1 MKSVPDFSLQQSRD
15 QIEHMKCIHSRA
27 AEYFTGNHDDH
38 WIIPEP
44 SDQDVTSNI
53 DINRDIQVQRLIDQ
67 PGCSFLGAYQSNIGK
82 ISVLYTVTSKQ
93 KIPFCSICTSH
104 RCKCFHQYKK
114 IFNDLEIES
123 NQDGPQFHWERRQ
136 TEPEHRSDYLEA
148 LEMSDHYRTYGYNMT
163 PFEYPIWRDSNLQA
177 KYIQRIE
184 SNGQFNLPTALIAEF
199 RPDMVCN
206 KHQNHFDPSNE
217 RLVQTS
223 RNMVIYTQTKD
234 LVVETATFARPT
246 TPFGCCKCLHHYDGH
261 ENLLWNLGLGK
272 MVDYTYLHYAIHQ
285 VTDGFPLN
293 GVYKSRSTTYFN
305 SLGPD
310 VKSSLS
316 YSDFERACSGYARM
330 MRFRKEDFLCLN
342 CGHTPK
348 YIVADGKMSGPTK
361 RKVLFSLYTL
371 EYSYC
376 IVFIH

>member
-1 MKSVPDFSLQQSRD
+1 
-15 QIEHMKCIHSRA
+15 
-27 AEYFTGNHDDH
+27 
-38 WIIPEP
+38 
-44 SDQDVTSNI
+44 
-53 DINRDIQVQRLIDQ
+53 
-67 PGCSFLGAYQSNIGK
+67 
-82 ISVLYTVTSKQ
+82 
-93 KIPFCSICTSH
+93 
-104 RCKCFHQYKK
+104 
-114 IFNDLEIES
+114 
-123 NQDGPQFHWERRQ
+123 
-136 TEPEHRSDYLEA
+136 
-148 LEMSDHYRTYGYNMT
+148 
-163 PFEYPIWRDSNLQA
+163 
-177 KYIQRIE
+177 
-184 SNGQFNLPTALIAEF
+184 
-199 RPDMVCN
+199 
-206 KHQNHFDPSNE
+206 
-217 RLVQTS
+217 
-223 RNMVIYTQTKD
+223 
-234 LVVETATFARPT
+234 
-246 TPFGCCKCLHHYDGH
+246 
-261 ENLLWNLGLGK
+261 